1 MSEQQTLEPEQ
12 DVGHA
17 VEEAEEFDEV
27 EDQSSRS
34 TRLQRWIA
42 PAWFFFGI
50 IVGII
55 GFAAYSA
62 LTAKSTVASAPTI
75 DAVAMRGAARQG
87 VLDAIATLNAPNAQ
101 PSSQESQEPVVVD
114 PSKFTVRAANR
125 TGNPDAKVT
134 IIEFSDFQ

>member
-1 MSEQQTLEPEQ
+1 MSEQQILEPEQ

-17 VEEAEEFDEV
+17 VEEVEEFDEV
-27 EDQSSRS
+27 EDQSSRPP
-34 TRLQRWIA
+34 RLQQWIA

-62 LTAKSTVASAPTI
+62 LTAKPTVASAPPI

-87 VLDAIATLNAPNAQ
+87 VLDAIATLNAPSNQPAQ
-101 PSSQESQEPVVVD
+101 SNEQPAVVD

>member
-1 MSEQQTLEPEQ
+1 MSEQQALEPEQ
-12 DVGHA
+12 DVGDA
-17 VEEAEEFDEV
+17 IEEVKELDEV
-27 EDQSSRS
+27 ADQSSR
-34 TRLQRWIA
+34 TRRLQQWIA

-55 GFAAYSA
+55 GFATYTA
-62 LTAKSTVASAPTI
+62 LAAKSTVASAPTI

-87 VLDAIATLNAPNAQ
+87 VLDAIATLNAPNTQ
-101 PSSQESQEPVVVD
+101 PSSQESQEPAVVD
-114 PSKFTVRAANR
+114 QSKFTVRAANR

>member
-1 MSEQQTLEPEQ
+1 MSEQQILEPEQ

-17 VEEAEEFDEV
+17 IEEVEEFDEV
-27 EDQSSRS
+27 EDQSSRPP
-34 TRLQRWIA
+34 RLQQWIA

-62 LTAKSTVASAPTI
+62 LTAKPTAASAPI
-75 DAVAMRGAARQG
+75 DAVAMQGAARQG
-87 VLDAIATLNAPNAQ
+87 VLDAIATLNAPNNQ
-101 PSSQESQEPVVVD
+101 PSSQESQEPAVVD
-114 PSKFTVRAANR
+114 QSKFTMRAANR

-134 IIEFSDFQ
+134 VIEFSDFQ